1 MVLLRPYYMGYQ
13 AYFKPTD
20 VIQID
25 EMVNVAMYTT
35 DGAEQIVINVPK
47 GVSHFRI
54 IEMILEAKRGGF

>member
-25 EMVNVAMYTT
+25 DMRNTAIYMTDEGEIIINIPKNVS
-35 DGAEQIVINVPK
+35 D
-47 GVSHFRI
+47 FRI
-54 IEMILEAKRGGF
+54 IEMILEEKRGGF